1 MFNREKYREFKK
13 DLQLKYPFLNIVS
26 NNLGSF
32 IDGDKGIFFIE
43 SSKSLSEEEKSSID
57 TFFSKYDFKCSF
69 QKINIMEFNKEL
81 LNFIFEYI
89 DRFGSFTY
97 SDDDIGANKDEEELN
112 NRFNFFSDKVL
123 KLAFFK
129 NKFYNNDQDCFENYT
144 VYLSYKGIKIKLYLL
159 FGFGTIVRVEKLDS
173 EFKSDLLLDLESIL
187 NEKITVAQKLNLKSK
202 MDLLNHFCT
211 LSDIYTKNNLNIG
224 MWLNT
229 GILSFK
235 NIFQVVFR
243 DTKDK
248 DLILQLFKDNVDEIR
263 FVEDDESLPPYVC
276 TFF

>member
-1 MFNREKYREFKK
+1 M
-13 DLQLKYPFLNIVS
+13 
-26 NNLGSF
+26 
-32 IDGDKGIFFIE
+32 
-43 SSKSLSEEEKSSID
+43 
-57 TFFSKYDFKCSF
+57 
-69 QKINIMEFNKEL
+69 
-81 LNFIFEYI
+81 
-89 DRFGSFTY
+89 
-97 SDDDIGANKDEEELN
+97 
-112 NRFNFFSDKVL
+112 
-123 KLAFFK
+123 
-129 NKFYNNDQDCFENYT
+129 
-144 VYLSYKGIKIKLYLL
+144 
-159 FGFGTIVRVEKLDS
+159 DS